1 MAWWPNPSS
10 PWAGHLPCTGSIYP
24 ALWTRSTSR
33 TQGDLIH
40 PYLNSFIYELIALL
54 EVFFFFLE
62 LGRRVG
68 STVNVWFT
76 FAKCLCL
83 LIRPRGA
90 YSTTPILIGKNELK
104 RWILCKTNKL
114 WLIDHGKVSDSCKKR
129 YRELILVSSFCLWV
143 NVHPPLLMILFGC
156 YREV

>member
-1 MAWWPNPSS
+1 MAESFIAMSWTPSLHRQYLPSFMNQINFKNSRWFDPSS
-10 PWAGHLPCTGSIYP
+10 FKFFHLWAH
-24 ALWTRSTSR
+24 
-33 TQGDLIH
+33 
-40 PYLNSFIYELIALL
+40 SFTWGL
-54 EVFFFFLE
+54 FFFLE
-62 LGRRVG
+62 LGSRVG